1 MRADRGIGR
10 LCHPDFR
17 IHSCEVAELIG
28 YEQCGLEPL
37 CGAFTVCKFIGIP
50 WHQLLHSTP
59 PRARVLGNFRKE
71 NSRSE

>member
-50 WHQLLHSTP
+50 WHYLLRDT
-59 PRARVLGNFRKE
+59 
-71 NSRSE
+71 